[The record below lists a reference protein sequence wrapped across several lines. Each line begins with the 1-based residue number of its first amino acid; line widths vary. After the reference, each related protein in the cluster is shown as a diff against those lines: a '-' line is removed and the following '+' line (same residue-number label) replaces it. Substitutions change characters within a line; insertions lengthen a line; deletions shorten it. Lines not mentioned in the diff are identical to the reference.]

1 MKKKLLSILLSASMT
16 ATLLTGCGGGQP
28 TESQGSDA
36 AAENT
41 AEDDSQNAGSEET
54 SGDTAEA
61 GDTASSDEE
70 ITLRIMS
77 SIQTE
82 GEAGLESAMAEQY
95 MADHPNIK
103 IEYIAVANNDL
114 NAQIITLNSSDD
126 LPDAFYM
133 NTAFMPQ
140 AKSMG
145 IVIDPTEYLGD
156 DFLNS
161 MDPSIIEYASTDGQ
175 LMVVPW
181 FMVPIAL
188 IYRADW
194 LEETEY
200 DTIETMEDFRN
211 VGKAFTNGTDR
222 WGFALVG
229 LQNGSGEARFSQYV
243 KAFGV
248 DEIYQDDSGAWVSD
262 LTEDKYRTALQT
274 FVDLDLVDGI
284 VPPGATE
291 TGYPEAVTYF
301 ANEQA
306 GMIISGSNALG
317 AIVSQNPE
325 LDGKLASVPIPS
337 QDRHVTNLQVSG
349 YSITTACEHPQEMAD
364 FLKYMA
370 DKENAITFAAE
381 TGRMPVASDALED
394 EMFDT
399 PAYQGFVDC
408 IQYAL
413 PYPTYSGYSEVQDI
427 MGESYNSML
436 SGVSIDDA
444 MAQVESRINTLLA
457 ETTE

>member
-1 MKKKLLSILLSASMT
+1 MKKRLLSILLSASML
-16 ATLLTGCGGGQP
+16 AALLTGCGGNQAA
-28 TESQGSDA
+28 ESQDSGTAAEEENTSSDA
-36 AAENT
+36 
-41 AEDDSQNAGSEET
+41 SEEAEP
-54 SGDTAEA
+54 AEA
-61 GDTASSDEE
+61 EKSGTSDEE
-70 ITLRIMS
+70 ITLTIMS

-82 GEAGLESAMAEQY
+82 NEAELESAMADQY
-95 MADHPNIK
+95 MADHPNVK

-114 NAQIITLNSSDD
+114 NAQIITLNSSDN

-145 IVIDPTEYLGD
+145 IVLDPTEYLGEE
-156 DFLNS
+156 FLGS
-161 MDPSIIEYASTDGQ
+161 IDKSIIDYASTDGQ

-194 LEETEY
+194 LEETDF
-200 DTIETMEDFRN
+200 DTIETVEDFRN
-211 VGKAFTNGTDR
+211 VGKAFTNGSDR
-222 WGFALVG
+222 WGFAMVG
-229 LQNGSGEARFSQYV
+229 TQNGSGEGRFSQFI
-243 KAFGV
+243 KTFGV
-248 DEIYQDDSGAWVSD
+248 DEVYQDDSGAWVSD
-262 LTEDKYRTALQT
+262 LTGDKYKTALQT

-325 LDGKLASVPIPS
+325 LDGKLASVPMPS
-337 QDRHVTNLQVSG
+337 QERHVTNLQVSG

-364 FLKYMA
+364 FLKFMA
-370 DKENAITFAAE
+370 QKENAIAFAAQ
-381 TGRMPVASDALED
+381 TGRMPVVNDALQD
-394 EMFDT
+394 EMFNT
-399 PAYQGFVDC
+399 PAYKGFVDC

-413 PYPTYSGYSEVQDI
+413 PYPAYSGYSEVQDI

-457 ETTE
+457 ETKE

>member
-1 MKKKLLSILLSASMT
+1 MKKRLLSILLSVSMT
-16 ATLLTGCGGGQP
+16 AAVLAGCGGQP
-28 TESQGSDA
+28 SGSQDPGSAVEESGSQKTPEADTSTDA
-36 AAENT
+36 AQT
-41 AEDDSQNAGSEET
+41 DDVAAPE
-54 SGDTAEA
+54 
-61 GDTASSDEE
+61 EE
-70 ITLRIMS
+70 ITLTIMS

-82 GEAGLESAMAEQY
+82 NKAGLESAMAQQY
-95 MADHPNIK
+95 TADHPNIK

-114 NAQIITLNSSDD
+114 NAQIITLNSSND

-145 IVIDPTEYLGD
+145 IVLDPTEYLGE
-156 DFLNS
+156 DFINS

-181 FMVPIAL
+181 FMVPVAL

-194 LEETEY
+194 LEETDF

-211 VGKAFTNGTDR
+211 VGKAFTNGSDK
-222 WGFALVG
+222 WGFAMVG
-229 LQNGSGEARFSQYV
+229 TQNGSGEARFSQFI

-248 DEIYQDDSGAWVSD
+248 DEIYQDDTGAWVFD
-262 LTEDKYRTALQT
+262 LTGDKYKTALQT
-274 FVDLDLVDGI
+274 FVDLDIVDGI

-301 ANEQA
+301 ANQQA

-337 QDRHVTNLQVSG
+337 QERHVTNLQVSG
-349 YSITTACEHPQEMAD
+349 YSITTACEHPAEMAD
-364 FLKYMA
+364 FLKFMA
-370 DKENAITFAAE
+370 EKENAITFAAA
-381 TGRMPVASDALED
+381 TGRMPVSSDALAD
-394 EMFDT
+394 EMFST
-399 PAYQGFVDC
+399 PAYKGFVDC

-413 PYPTYSGYSEVQDI
+413 PYPAYSGYSEVQDI

-444 MAQVESRINTLLA
+444 MKQVESRIDTLLS
-457 ETTE
+457 ETAQ

>member
-1 MKKKLLSILLSASMT
+1 MKKRAVSILLSVSML
-16 ATLLTGCGGGQP
+16 AALLTGCGGQAP
-28 TESQGSDA
+28 
-36 AAENT
+36 
-41 AEDDSQNAGSEET
+41 ET
-54 SGDTAEA
+54 QDGGDTAVEA
-61 GDTASSDEE
+61 EAPEETGEQAGEETAASSDEE
-70 ITLRIMS
+70 IILTIMS

-82 GEAGLESAMAEQY
+82 NEAGLESAMAEQY

-103 IEYIAVANNDL
+103 IEYIGVANNDL
-114 NAQIITLNSSDD
+114 NAQIITLNSSDN

-145 IVIDPTEYLGD
+145 IVLDPTEYLGD
-156 DFLNS
+156 EFLS
-161 MDPSIIEYASTDGQ
+161 TIDPSIIEYASTDGQ

-181 FMVPIAL
+181 FMVPVAL

-194 LEETEY
+194 LEETDF
-200 DTIETMEDFRN
+200 DTIETMDDFKN
-211 VGKAFTNGTDR
+211 VGKAFSNGTDR
-222 WGFALVG
+222 WGFAMVG
-229 LQNGSGEARFSQYV
+229 TQNGSGEARFSQFI

-248 DEIYQDDSGAWVSD
+248 DEVYQDESGAWVSD
-262 LTEDKYRTALQT
+262 LTGDKYKTALQT
-274 FVDLDLVDGI
+274 FVDLDLADGI

-337 QDRHVTNLQVSG
+337 QERHVTNLQVSG

-364 FLKYMA
+364 FLKFMA
-370 DKENAITFAAE
+370 EKENAVAFAAE
-381 TGRMPVASDALED
+381 TGRMPVTGDALTD
-394 EMFDT
+394 EMFNT
-399 PAYQGFVDC
+399 PAYKGFVDC

-413 PYPTYSGYSEVQDI
+413 PYPAYSGYSEVQDI

-444 MAQVESRINTLLA
+444 MKQVESRITTLLS

>member
-1 MKKKLLSILLSASMT
+1 MKKKVISILLSVSMI
-16 ATLLTGCGGGQP
+16 ATLLTGCGSSAETVADTAVE
-28 TESQGSDA
+28 TEA
-36 AAENT
+36 
-41 AEDDSQNAGSEET
+41 
-54 SGDTAEA
+54 GDTAEA
-61 GDTASSDEE
+61 EKSGEE
-70 ITLRIMS
+70 ITLTIMS

-82 GEAGLESAMAEQY
+82 NEASLESAMADQY

-103 IEYIAVANNDL
+103 IEYVAVANNDL
-114 NAQIITLNSSDD
+114 NAQIITLNSSDS

-145 IVIDPTEYLGD
+145 IVVDPKEYLGD
-156 DFLNS
+156 DFINS
-161 MDPSIIEYASTDGQ
+161 VDPAILDYASIDGE
-175 LMVVPW
+175 LMLTPW
-181 FMVPIAL
+181 FMIPIAL

-194 LEETEY
+194 LEETDY
-200 DTIETMEDFRN
+200 DKIETMDDFKN
-211 VGKAFTNGTDR
+211 VAKAFSNGSDK
-222 WGFALVG
+222 WGFAMVG
-229 LQNGSGEARFSQYV
+229 TQNGSGESRYSQFV
-243 KAFGV
+243 KAFGL
-248 DEIYQDDSGAWVSD
+248 DEVYKDSNGAWVSD
-262 LTEDKYRTALQT
+262 LTSDKYKNALQT

-284 VPPGATE
+284 VPPGSTE

-337 QDRHVTNLQVSG
+337 EERHVTNLQVSG

-364 FLKYMA
+364 FLKYMTE
-370 DKENAITFAAE
+370 KENAITFAAA
-381 TGRMPVASDALED
+381 TGRMPVVGNVLED
-394 EMFDT
+394 DMFKT
-399 PAYQGFVDC
+399 PAYEGFVDSV
-408 IQYAL
+408 QYAL
-413 PYPTYSGYSEVQDI
+413 PYPSYSGYAEIQDI

-444 MAQVESRINTLLA
+444 MAQVESRITTLLA
-457 ETTE
+457 ETKE

>member
-1 MKKKLLSILLSASMT
+1 MKKKLLSILLSASMA

-28 TESQGSDA
+28 AESQGSDA
-36 AAENT
+36 AEENT
-41 AEDDSQNAGSEET
+41 AEDDSQNAGSAET

-82 GEAGLESAMAEQY
+82 GEASLESAMAEQY

-194 LEETEY
+194 LGETDY

-291 TGYPEAVTYF
+291 TGYPEAVTY
-301 ANEQA
+301 
-306 GMIISGSNALG
+306 
-317 AIVSQNPE
+317 
-325 LDGKLASVPIPS
+325 
-337 QDRHVTNLQVSG
+337 
-349 YSITTACEHPQEMAD
+349 
-364 FLKYMA
+364 
-370 DKENAITFAAE
+370 
-381 TGRMPVASDALED
+381 
-394 EMFDT
+394 
-399 PAYQGFVDC
+399 
-408 IQYAL
+408 
-413 PYPTYSGYSEVQDI
+413 
-427 MGESYNSML
+427 
-436 SGVSIDDA
+436 
-444 MAQVESRINTLLA
+444 
-457 ETTE
+457 